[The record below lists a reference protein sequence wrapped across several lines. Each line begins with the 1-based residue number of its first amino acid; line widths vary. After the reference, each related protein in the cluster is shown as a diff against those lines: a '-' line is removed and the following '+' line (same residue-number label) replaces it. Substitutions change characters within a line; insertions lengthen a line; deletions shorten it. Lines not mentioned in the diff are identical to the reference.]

1 MIVYWLVTRI
11 EFLFSLW
18 HSSDRWWH
26 KRECVC
32 VWVGVCETKCKK
44 KIRITHTQWWLDWL
58 DFGNDCGDGSVGGC
72 GGGGCGGDG
81 DKNWKGMMMKWKN
94 TTFSKIK
101 KKKKLKMKKN
111 VWNGRKWKIFFHYP
125 AIHYWL
131 FKKKFF
137 SLVHDHDHHHHSY
150 YKNMK
155 QFRFFFVQFLWWNTN
170 FSIFFFKKKKNK
182 NQEKVKF
189 SFTNHQLSTTIRM

>member
-101 KKKKLKMKKN
+101 KKKN
-111 VWNGRKWKIFFHYP
+111 
-125 AIHYWL
+125 
-131 FKKKFF
+131 
-137 SLVHDHDHHHHSY
+137 
-150 YKNMK
+150 
-155 QFRFFFVQFLWWNTN
+155 
-170 FSIFFFKKKKNK
+170 
-182 NQEKVKF
+182 
-189 SFTNHQLSTTIRM
+189 